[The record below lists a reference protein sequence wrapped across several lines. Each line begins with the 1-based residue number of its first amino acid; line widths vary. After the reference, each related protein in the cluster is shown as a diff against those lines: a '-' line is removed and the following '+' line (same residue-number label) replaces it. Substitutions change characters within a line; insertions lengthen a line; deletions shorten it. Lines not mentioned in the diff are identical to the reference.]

1 MHLWLSRLREAYSRA
16 HHRQS
21 EADARCDL
29 IHARFA
35 PTRLSISPSMASLA
49 SLIHSHAY
57 TLDEQIADGV
67 FHQGAAASSRGRSAS
82 SRRKLEKRRAEADA
96 SADEEEARQ
105 EGGASKYIPP
115 TSASFY
121 IPSLPGLAKE
131 STLTLYGGH
140 LPSTVTSATPND
152 EVAQETDSSAEG
164 GGDAHLFF
172 FLAKAK
178 HIADRE
184 KLVIWLNG
192 GGYGCERS
200 ATGGRQQA
208 SWAGAR
214 AHCGR
219 MAAAMRGIEASP
231 YAMALPSRGSA
242 TRSKAGLSG
251 L

>member
-1 MHLWLSRLREAYSRA
+1 M
-16 HHRQS
+16 
-21 EADARCDL
+21 
-29 IHARFA
+29 
-35 PTRLSISPSMASLA
+35 TSLA

-67 FHQGAAASSRGRSAS
+67 FRQGVVASSRS
-82 SRRKLEKRRAEADA
+82 SSTRKLEKRRAEADA
-96 SADEEEARQ
+96 DADAEQARAA
-105 EGGASKYIPP
+105 GASSKYTPP

-140 LPSTVTSATPND
+140 LPSTVTSATPGD
-152 EVAQETDSSAEG
+152 EVEHETDSSAEG

-192 GGYGCERS
+192 GE
-200 ATGGRQQA
+200 
-208 SWAGAR
+208 AR
-214 AHCGR
+214 
-219 MAAAMRGIEASP
+219 
-231 YAMALPSRGSA
+231 RGSECDSRA
-242 TRSKAGLSG
+242 SMLGRVPCAGVHIAEDWLQLG
-251 L
+251 